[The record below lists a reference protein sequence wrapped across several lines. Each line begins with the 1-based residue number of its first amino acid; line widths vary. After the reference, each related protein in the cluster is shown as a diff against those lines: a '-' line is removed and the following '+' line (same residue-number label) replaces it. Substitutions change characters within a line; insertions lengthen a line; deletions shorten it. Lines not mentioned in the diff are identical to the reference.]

1 MNKTGY
7 TEKER
12 SLVEIAFN
20 IFIQSVKKVMDAE
33 QIGYIVKAYELALD
47 KYDGKKTLSG
57 GIYLLK
63 LIEMADIA
71 VNEIG
76 LRSKTIV
83 GIFLHGITTE
93 TDVTIDYIKEHFG
106 ERAAMIVEGYGRIS
120 AIQTNKVSFQSEQFR
135 RLYLSLIEDIRVL
148 LIKIIGL
155 LYDMR
160 HREDVDSKVFKTDLK
175 EVKYLCIPIAHR
187 LGLYEVKKEFE
198 EKVMVYEFPDE
209 YEEIKNKI
217 RVSSTEQERLM
228 ENFLAPIRK
237 ALAEEH
243 IDSYIKWRTK
253 SVSSIYE
260 KMKTNNL
267 PFEQIFDIFAVRI
280 IIKNSKPSEEKTD
293 CWRVYS
299 IVTNIYQPNPKRLR
313 DWITTPKVS
322 GYESLH
328 TTVQDDKNWIEVQ
341 IRTER
346 MDEIA
351 EKGSAAHWQY
361 KGRNKKQTTDEWLNQ
376 VREILESPQYG
387 KLDDRLSS
395 SCKSDKIYVFT
406 PNGDLKQLPVGAT
419 VLDFAFD
426 IHTQVGSHCSGAN
439 VNGKLQPIRYELHS
453 GDKVEILTNK
463 KQVPKSDWLN
473 VVTTDKAKSRIKRY
487 LKDQEMKEAE
497 LGSALFYRRLKNWK
511 IPYTDRLMTEILK
524 EYNLSSGIEFYHQIA
539 TEKIDVIRLKDFIL
553 SLNSDKEVRERPE
566 NELFKDKNYES
577 KTAEVCIGNNLND
590 LAYKVAKCCN
600 PIPGDDMIGFI
611 SINGGVTIHRNDC
624 SNVRALKKNYPYR
637 IIDVRWGGETANSPS
652 EVAISIIANNEL
664 GLLGS
669 VSNIIKELN
678 INILSA
684 NFGTKENRSV
694 GNLVLQVSDTNLL
707 DQLLERL
714 GSLSGVIEVKRVK

>member
-1 MNKTGY
+1 MVRY
-7 TEKER
+7 TDKER
-12 SLVEIAFN
+12 ELIEVAFGV
-20 IFIQSVKKVMDAE
+20 FIRSVGKVMDSE
-33 QIGYIVKAYELALD
+33 QIGYIEKAYRLALE

-57 GIYLLK
+57 GLFILS

-83 GIFLHGITTE
+83 GIFLHRIMSE
-93 TDVTIDYIKEHFG
+93 SDVTIDYIREHFG
-106 ERAAMIVEGYGRIS
+106 ERIAMIVEGYDKIS
-120 AIQTNKVSFQSEQFR
+120 NIQTNKVSFQSEQFR
-135 RLYLSLIEDIRVL
+135 RLYLSLIEDIRVI
-148 LIKIIGL
+148 LIKIIHL

-160 HREDVDSKVFKTDLK
+160 HREDIDYKYFKTDLK
-175 EVKYLCIPIAHR
+175 EVKYLCIPITHR
-187 LGLYEVKKEFE
+187 LGLYDIKKEFE
-198 EKVMVYEFPDE
+198 EKVMIYEYPVE
-209 YEEIKNKI
+209 YEEIQNKI

-237 ALAEEH
+237 ALQEEH

-280 IIKNSKPSEEKTD
+280 IIKNSKPSEEKSD

-328 TTVQDDKNWIEVQ
+328 TTVQADKNWIEVQ

-346 MDEIA
+346 MDEVA

-361 KGRNKKQTTDEWLNQ
+361 KGRNTKQTTDEWLNQ

-426 IHTQVGSHCSGAN
+426 IHTQLGSCCAGAN

-453 GDKVEILTNK
+453 GDRVEVLTNK
-463 KQVPKSDWLN
+463 KQSPKADWLN
-473 VVTTDKAKSRIKRY
+473 VVTTDKAKARIKRY

-511 IPYTDRLMTEILK
+511 ITYTDRLLSEILK
-524 EYNLSSGIEFYHQIA
+524 EYNLSSGIEFYHLIA
-539 TEKIDVIRLKDFIL
+539 TEKIDIARLKEFIL
-553 SLNSDKEVRERPE
+553 SLNEEKDVKIDKFE
-566 NELFKDKNYES
+566 NETVKEKNVASHEG
-577 KTAEVCIGNNLND
+577 EVCIGNNMSD
-590 LAYKVAKCCN
+590 LAYRVAKCCN
-600 PIPGDDMIGFI
+600 PIPGEKVLGFI
-611 SINGGVTIHRNDC
+611 SINGGVTIHRANC
-624 SNVRALKKNYPYR
+624 NNVKALLKNYPYR
-637 IIDVRWGGETANSPS
+637 II
-652 EVAISIIANNEL
+652 EVKWNNESSAASEIVL
-664 GLLGS
+664 KIVGDNEFGLLS
-669 VSNIIKELN
+669 TISNVIKDLH
-678 INILSA
+678 INILNA
-684 NFGTKENRSV
+684 NFETKESRFV
-694 GNLVLQVSDTNLL
+694 GKLVLQVGNTNLL
-707 DQLLERL
+707 EQLLRKL
-714 GSLSGVIEVKRVK
+714 KSLKGVSEVQRIS